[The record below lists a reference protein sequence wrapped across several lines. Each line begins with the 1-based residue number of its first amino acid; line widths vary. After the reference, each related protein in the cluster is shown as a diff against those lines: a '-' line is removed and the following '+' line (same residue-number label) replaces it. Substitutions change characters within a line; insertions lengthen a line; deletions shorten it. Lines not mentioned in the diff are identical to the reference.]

1 MSTLAYGITGSGKT
15 YTMLGKGFES
25 IHQENCETS
34 QQQKG
39 ILLYALE
46 ELFELLENKIAQS
59 QDEKQQSSIEIS
71 YLEVYNEKIRDL
83 LNTELNNL
91 VILEDPVNGIV
102 VPGLKRWA
110 VKSLEQAAYL
120 IQQGN
125 LRRTMAAT
133 HSNKFSS
140 RSHAILSVY
149 LDLKMKWSAN
159 QSANCSRS
167 ENSLVDY
174 DKNQYTVN
182 IKSKLNLVDLA
193 GSEKEARYDDFMYGG
208 YQSSSYNKYSNASY
222 EYDDFQL
229 RQNKNRD
236 VVDYKNSKQSC
247 QRHEGSNI
255 NKSLLAL
262 ANCIKLLSEK
272 HTSSAHIPYRDSK
285 LTRILKDS
293 LGGAGLGDASY
304 NRSKNNSKMASYKS
318 KLRVK

>member
-1 MSTLAYGITGSGKT
+1 MLPNLLEGYNVSTLAYGITGSGKT

-25 IHQENCETS
+25 IQESYETS
-34 QQQKG
+34 QWQKG

-46 ELFELLENKIAQS
+46 EMFYLLENKINQS
-59 QDEKQQSSIEIS
+59 EDERENSCIEIS

-83 LNTELNNL
+83 LNSELNNL

-102 VPGLKRWA
+102 IPGLKRWA
-110 VKSLEQAAYL
+110 VKNLEQAACL

-149 LDLKMKWSAN
+149 LDLKIKWSAN
-159 QSANCSRS
+159 HNTNTVNS
-167 ENSLVDY
+167 ESSLVDNE
-174 DKNQYTVN
+174 KNHYTVN

-193 GSEKEARYDDFMYGG
+193 GSEKEAKYDDYMYGVN
-208 YQSSSYNKYSNASY
+208 QSSSYQKYTNASY
-222 EYDDFQL
+222 GYDDIQL
-229 RQNKNRD
+229 RQTKNRD
-236 VVDYKNSKQSC
+236 VIDYKNSKQSC

-262 ANCIKLLSEK
+262 ANCIKVLSEK
-272 HTSSAHIPYRDSK
+272 HISSAHIPYRDSK
-285 LTRILKDS
+285 LTRI
-293 LGGAGLGDASY
+293 
-304 NRSKNNSKMASYKS
+304 
-318 KLRVK
+318 